1 MPITAARFCAASSF
15 GAFRGFVDTLQH
27 ARSGFAAMLVALSCL
42 NPGCSD
48 QGAKTLRV
56 GVNPWPGYECVT
68 LAADLGLYEK
78 LGAPVEIVRF
88 EAIGDAWRAF
98 QLQQVD
104 AVVGTGV
111 ELLVAH
117 ASSSRKPIAIRV
129 FDSSAGADVILGGS
143 AVSSLEDLRGKR
155 IALEPGTLN
164 GYLLGAALSRAGLAW
179 GDVKIV
185 PMAQVELTHALASGA
200 VDAVVTYP
208 PFSVDCNRV
217 EGTKLLF
224 SSKWIPGEIVDLLA
238 VDAPFLE
245 THRPQLER
253 LLAGI
258 TQAQEYIAT
267 HREDAYRR
275 MAISARL
282 SPEEFRSGY
291 EDGLQIVSA
300 AEQEKY
306 LSDSGSLTAILVRM
320 HASLRQQGLVTG
332 ELPKE
337 RLSAFLQDARVASLR

>member
-1 MPITAARFCAASSF
+1 MPITAPRFCAASSF
-15 GAFRGFVDTLQH
+15 GASRGFVDTRQH
-27 ARSGFAAMLVALSCL
+27 ARSGLAALLVTLSCFA
-42 NPGCSD
+42 PGCSD
-48 QGAKTLRV
+48 RGAKTLRV
-56 GVNPWPGYECVT
+56 GVNPWPGYECVG
-68 LAADLGLYEK
+68 LAHDLGFYEK

-117 ASSSRKPIAIRV
+117 ASSARKPVAIRV
-129 FDSSAGADVILGGS
+129 FDSSAGADVILGSS

-164 GYLLGAALSRAGLAW
+164 GYLLGVALTHAGLTW

-185 PMAQVELTHALASGA
+185 PMAQVELTRALASGS

-224 SSKWIPGEIVDLLA
+224 SSKCVPGEIVDLLA
-238 VDAPFLE
+238 VDASLLE
-245 THRPQLER
+245 THRTQLER

-275 MAISARL
+275 MAFSSQMSL
-282 SPEEFRSGY
+282 EDFRFGY
-291 EDGLQIVSA
+291 ENGVQIVSA

-306 LSDSGSLTAILVRM
+306 LGASGSLAAILVRL
-320 HASLRQQGLVTG
+320 HESLRQQGLLTG
-332 ELPKE
+332 EHPTEK
-337 RLSAFLQDARVASLR
+337 LSAFLQDARVASLR